1 MMLTLVF
8 FASAWLAVSVD
19 NTACAADDCSARD
32 DSALLQHRGR
42 VADRM
47 SGKGLALEGGGFM
60 AHAAHTGVL
69 TALLNVTKAT
79 SKGAGPDLRELMRN
93 VKVISSISGGSW
105 WLSQLAYSQ
114 AFLTLI
120 ETMAVDPKAA
130 GLLYQE
136 QWISPFLLAILESD
150 LMPVPVPTQDLGG
163 ASSDNFNL
171 RAVLESQTPMLEKRK
186 RKRKMKEAKYVN
198 NDRGVA
204 DSFGMNFIELL
215 IEVFFLGRAGSSW
228 QRVVA
233 ELLHSTSLGDMTGS
247 ETLGSPVN
255 EWATGKWWLAGTSI
269 STPGGKGPG
278 TCQWF
283 KFQGACALQL
293 IGSPGQTL
301 IYENGTDVGSA
312 WMYSAPPWWQ
322 STAAWTPARFSTV
335 LGAGAGQPAPM
346 KFCENEC
353 ENLQLHYQ
361 AIGETAVAEKEGS
374 YDFFAT
380 SNTSLFSAVS
390 GSSAFA
396 GFTVI
401 LDRILPSI
409 ITAIMAAVKKLKV
422 VLPSGLAEKIQQG
435 VSNILH
441 AKLAV
446 WSESAKNG
454 VLAFQEA
461 SATLKEITKSQGHPP
476 DLSLDSVAEQGLMAL
491 VDGGMTDNT
500 GIGHALASG
509 QNEIICFEPDLGS
522 VWQLMG
528 GMKDYVDLFTLP
540 DVINPCPMCF
550 AAFQL
555 FKENYKEVQSRW
567 QSVSTQLWI
576 DPALVHNLNSIS
588 VGTLTLTTQKN
599 DYFGVPDGRS
609 VVLHIVSVNT
619 SIGIGG
625 YNYYDYPK
633 LVQDIVTVLVSPSN
647 KKATGTMLEG
657 PFNAAL
663 VQSAC
668 GAASWQKASM
678 EPAESGATSA
688 VMVVDEDVS
697 PFSRI
702 WCLFEVKRLTDL
714 KKVLDA
720 ALRMSR
726 DFHLISSC
734 GAMGSNLQMVAEDE
748 KRQALLDFTRRV
760 ADALS
765 QVSAFKAVSDLTFH
779 GTKQP
784 QEAPRNRHAFA
795 SPYLGLAATKDLDKH
810 AAFPVLAFRA
820 RSSSEED
827 KLLGME
833 RKLFNPNTFKR
844 FAPQFET
851 DDHLFNCVLVDWMKQ
866 GEGVM
871 FGQEDAAS
879 ALRYIGLGAPFG
891 EAELQ
896 RLSEEWKVDV
906 CQEQACWLGE
916 LQQLQLTGS
925 SHANL
930 VL

>member
-1 MMLTLVF
+1 MPEDTPKSSMNSLGLAMMLTLVF

-32 DSALLQHRGR
+32 DSALVQHRGR

-47 SGKGLALEGGGFM
+47 SGKGLALEGGGFR

-361 AIGETAVAEKEGS
+361 AIGETAVAEKEGN

-390 GSSAFA
+390 GSSAFV

-446 WSESAKNG
+446 WSQSAKNG

-491 VDGGMTDNT
+491 VDGAMTDNT

-509 QNEIICFEPDLGS
+509 QNEIICFEPDLGN

-588 VGTLTLTTQKN
+588 VGTLTLTTEKN

-647 KKATGTMLEG
+647 KKATGTML
-657 PFNAAL
+657 
-663 VQSAC
+663 
-668 GAASWQKASM
+668 
-678 EPAESGATSA
+678 
-688 VMVVDEDVS
+688 
-697 PFSRI
+697 
-702 WCLFEVKRLTDL
+702 
-714 KKVLDA
+714 
-720 ALRMSR
+720 
-726 DFHLISSC
+726 
-734 GAMGSNLQMVAEDE
+734 
-748 KRQALLDFTRRV
+748 
-760 ADALS
+760 
-765 QVSAFKAVSDLTFH
+765 
-779 GTKQP
+779 
-784 QEAPRNRHAFA
+784 
-795 SPYLGLAATKDLDKH
+795 
-810 AAFPVLAFRA
+810 
-820 RSSSEED
+820 
-827 KLLGME
+827 
-833 RKLFNPNTFKR
+833 
-844 FAPQFET
+844 
-851 DDHLFNCVLVDWMKQ
+851 DW
-866 GEGVM
+866 
-871 FGQEDAAS
+871 F
-879 ALRYIGLGAPFG
+879 L
-891 EAELQ
+891 
-896 RLSEEWKVDV
+896 
-906 CQEQACWLGE
+906 
-916 LQQLQLTGS
+916 
-925 SHANL
+925 
-930 VL
+930 